1 MDFEVQLWN
10 LTRGQCVCQDGC
22 RLKARITMM
31 FRWWTTGPQFWYGA
45 FLLEDKPMNCISV
58 TCAQMACTFTCSSVL
73 IHWIFTSGIPK
84 VCLGG
89 TVAWMDPKHLNGM
102 FRQVTFVKLLTMCQR
117 NGQYQLFRGA
127 IPNAPSAGLFF
138 SPLMMLVWPTEG

>member
-1 MDFEVQLWN
+1 
-10 LTRGQCVCQDGC
+10 
-22 RLKARITMM
+22 MM

-102 FRQVTFVKLLTMCQR
+102 FRQVTFVKLLTMCHR
-117 NGQYQLFRGA
+117 NGRHQLSRRA
-127 IPNAPSAGLFF
+127 IPNAQ
-138 SPLMMLVWPTEG
+138 VWFYSFLLWWTCGPQKAKSISRTLNSRIHVLSLCQLYSHTIM